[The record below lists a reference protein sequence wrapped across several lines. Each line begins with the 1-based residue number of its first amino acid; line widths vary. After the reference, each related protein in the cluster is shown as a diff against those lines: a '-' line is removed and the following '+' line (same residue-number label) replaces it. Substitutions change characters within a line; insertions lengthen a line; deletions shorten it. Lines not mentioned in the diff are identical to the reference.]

1 MDRVV
6 IVGAGKVG
14 FHLAKVLKVSH
25 YDVALVERD
34 ETRAKAVAEKLDVC
48 VIRGDGSD
56 LGALRA
62 AGTEHASYFVAAS
75 GSDAD
80 NLVSCQMAKGRF
92 KVRHTV
98 ARAID
103 PANEALFRSLGIDA
117 VISTTSLAATTI
129 GNVFPSNGLRL
140 TSIFDRGD
148 VELAEVDLVERSP
161 AVGQPVSEVKL
172 PEDCLLVAIIRD
184 DIVSLPR
191 GRTVLRQGDRVFAMA
206 RRSAAP
212 ALRRALLGG
221 EL

>member
-6 IVGAGKVG
+6 IIGAGKVG
-14 FHLAKVLKVSH
+14 FHLAKVLKASH

-34 ETRAKAVAEKLDVC
+34 EARAKSVAEKLDIC
-48 VIRGDGSD
+48 VIHGDGTD
-56 LGALRA
+56 LWALKA
-62 AGTEHASYFVAAS
+62 AGAEHAAYFVAAS

-80 NLVSCQMAKGRF
+80 NLVSCQMAKARF
-92 KVRHTV
+92 KMRHTV

-103 PANEALFRSLGIDA
+103 PANEELFRSLGIDA
-117 VISTTSLAATTI
+117 VISTTALAATTI
-129 GNVFPSNGLRL
+129 GNVLPSNGLRL

-148 VELAEVDLVERSP
+148 VELAEVDLAERSP
-161 AVGQPVSEVKL
+161 AIGQPVSEIRL

-184 DIVSLPR
+184 ETVSLPR

-221 EL
+221 EA

>member
-6 IVGAGKVG
+6 IVGAGKIG
-14 FHLAKVLKVSH
+14 FHLAKALKASH
-25 YDVALVERD
+25 YEVALVERD
-34 ETRAKAVAEKLDVC
+34 EARAKTVAEKLDIC
-48 VIRGDGSD
+48 VIHGDGSD
-56 LGALRA
+56 LWALQA
-62 AGTEHASYFVAAS
+62 AGAEHAAYFVAAT

-80 NLVSCQMAKGRF
+80 NLVSCQMAKSRF

-103 PANEALFRSLGIDA
+103 PANEELFRSLGIDA
-117 VISTTSLAATTI
+117 VISTTALAATTI

-148 VELAEVDLVERSP
+148 VELAEVDLAERSP
-161 AVGQPVSEVKL
+161 AVGQPVSEVRL

-184 DIVSLPR
+184 EIVSLPR

-221 EL
+221 EA